1 MPKTASVAANCNDAP
16 GQPNRE
22 ATFKLLE
29 DVLLMQCYPLR
40 SRGLPK
46 TASVAANCDD
56 APGQPNWD
64 TMKLLEDVLKLLEGA
79 LMS

>member
-22 ATFKLLE
+22 ATMKLLE
-29 DVLLMQCYPLR
+29 GVLMQCYPLR
-40 SRGLPK
+40 SRRLPK
-46 TASVAANCDD
+46 TASVAANCND

-64 TMKLLEDVLKLLEGA
+64 TMKLLEDVLKLLEGV
-79 LMS
+79 LMP